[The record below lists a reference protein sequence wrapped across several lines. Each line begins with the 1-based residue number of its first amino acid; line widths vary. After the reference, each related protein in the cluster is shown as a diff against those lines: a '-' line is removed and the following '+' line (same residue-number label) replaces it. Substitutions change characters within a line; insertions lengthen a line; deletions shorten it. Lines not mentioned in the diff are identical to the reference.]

1 MWLHFKPK
9 RDGTGWE
16 WYKKKRVIV
25 LIHSNP
31 NRTREFPKNS
41 KKMQEFK
48 KPHYGFIW
56 SQNGMGQDKND
67 TKKML
72 WFWSIP
78 TRPRIG
84 NFREIVKKLKKLK
97 KHHYGLFSSKT
108 WRERLRMR
116 EIKLSFQSIP
126 TRPEI
131 RNSKKMS
138 KKIQKTR
145 KHHYGFFSSQNGTW
159 PAESDKKKKK
169 KDIVPIHSNLTQNW
183 EFLKNSREMQKIKK
197 HHYGFI
203 SRQNGT
209 G

>member
-31 NRTREFPKNS
+31 NRIREFPKNS

-84 NFREIVKKLKKLK
+84 NFREIVKKLKK
-97 KHHYGLFSSKT
+97 HHYGLFSSKT

-131 RNSKKMS
+131 RNSKKWA
-138 KKIQKTR
+138 KKFKKQENIIMASFQAKTGR
-145 KHHYGFFSSQNGTW
+145 DR
-159 PAESDKKKKK
+159 PRVIKKKKK
-169 KDIVPIHSNLTQNW
+169 KKISFRSIPTRLRIG
-183 EFLKNSREMQKIKK
+183 NS
-197 HHYGFI
+197 
-203 SRQNGT
+203 
-209 G
+209 